1 MKVFG
6 ETEKNLKWVRNI
18 AVTQKVIKNN
28 KSIFSTGKVGRVN
41 EVREYSSASE
51 AGTSQ
56 NNQFITPPE
65 KF

>member
-6 ETEKNLKWVRNI
+6 GTEKKKWVKKI
-18 AVTQKVIKNN
+18 PVTQKAIENN

-41 EVREYSSASE
+41 QVREYSSASE

-56 NNQFITPPE
+56 NNQFIAPPE